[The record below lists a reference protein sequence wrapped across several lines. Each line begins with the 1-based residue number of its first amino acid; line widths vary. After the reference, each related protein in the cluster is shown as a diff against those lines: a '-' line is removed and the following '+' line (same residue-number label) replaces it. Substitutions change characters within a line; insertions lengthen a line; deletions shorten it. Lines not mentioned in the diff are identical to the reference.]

1 MRSTFLH
8 IWKIPMLLGALTLF
22 GLLAA
27 LLGTEFWHVASWLT
41 LSVPLVVGLWCL
53 IKVAVMERLQ

>member
-8 IWKIPMLLGALTLF
+8 IWKIPVLLGVLTLF

-27 LLGTEFWHVASWLT
+27 LLGTGPWHVASWFT
-41 LSVPLVVGLWCL
+41 LSVPLAAGGWYSFAR
-53 IKVAVMERLQ
+53 KKRKKF

>member
-1 MRSTFLH
+1 
-8 IWKIPMLLGALTLF
+8 MLLGALTLF